1 MYKQKKFKIINRI
14 ISYFLIFSTLFI
26 FSIYIIFFSN
36 IVMPWEKN
44 EIIKTTLDWGGL
56 NKLPENSKIIEI
68 EKRGSMFTRQFIIEF
83 ESSNSDINSWI
94 EKNEKLKK
102 ITPKIENQKK
112 IYDIHPGENG
122 ALGGSVEI
130 DNNIVKVNMSWS

>member
-1 MYKQKKFKIINRI
+1 LKICASIAPPSQSPETLAEILYKTMYKQKKFKIINRI

-26 FSIYIIFFSN
+26 FSIYILFFSN

-68 EKRGSMFTRQFIIEF
+68 EKRGSMFIRQFIIEF

-102 ITPKIENQKK
+102 KYSK
-112 IYDIHPGENG
+112 D
-122 ALGGSVEI
+122 
-130 DNNIVKVNMSWS
+130 